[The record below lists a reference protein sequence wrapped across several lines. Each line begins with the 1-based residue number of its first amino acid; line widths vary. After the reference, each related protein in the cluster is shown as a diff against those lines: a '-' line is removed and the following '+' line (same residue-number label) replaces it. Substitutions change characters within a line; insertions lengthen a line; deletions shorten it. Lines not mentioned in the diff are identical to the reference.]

1 MTQAE
6 ARTAIKTRFRR
17 AVDRDVSLLV
27 HDRLLE
33 HGHGADLERCAGLNE
48 SVSDA
53 LWSGFA
59 AARQDVTP
67 NPGGTSGRA
76 AAFLQLKTELVYRLA
91 LDGADA
97 QTAHLERDLK
107 SSLNV
112 LWLEWAG
119 YMVTPEPELIV
130 ALD

>member
-1 MTQAE
+1 MTQTE
-6 ARTAIKTRFRR
+6 ARTAIEAGFRR
-17 AVDRDVSLLV
+17 AVDRNVSLLV

-33 HGHGADLERCAGLNE
+33 HGHSADLERCAALNKN
-48 SVSDA
+48 VSDA

-59 AARQDVTP
+59 AAWQSVTP

-91 LDGADA
+91 LGDVGAE
-97 QTAHLERDLK
+97 TAHLERDLT
-107 SSLNV
+107 SSLEV

-119 YMVTPEPELIV
+119 YMVTSEPELIA
-130 ALD
+130 ALE

>member
-6 ARTAIKTRFRR
+6 ARTPIEAGFRR
-17 AVDRDVSLLV
+17 AVDRDVSFLV

-33 HGHGADLERCAGLNE
+33 HRHGADLERCAALNKN
-48 SVSDA
+48 VSNT

-59 AARQDVTP
+59 AAWQSVTP

-76 AAFLQLKTELVYRLA
+76 AAFLQLKIALVYRLA

-97 QTAHLERDLK
+97 QTAYLECDLK

-119 YMVTPEPELIV
+119 YMVTSEPELM
-130 ALD
+130 AAPD